1 MTAGHAAS
9 NIVGNGAGKYVPAV
23 GSDELAE
30 GLMLMRASAISVVR
44 LQLAMERR
52 DRRVALQAVDDL
64 VELDGRLEELLGAIP
79 ASSDL
84 VPLQRA
90 LEDGRSALTR
100 EKWTLAAEASG
111 RTIAATTP
119 AWAESEQQTGEPLE
133 QIYADEPDEAK
144 RNRIG
149 LAAASLLAV
158 LITLGAAWFAAGG
171 PAADDLIATVKPIF
185 GG

>member
-9 NIVGNGAGKYVPAV
+9 NIVSDSVAKRVAPV

-64 VELDGRLEELLGAIP
+64 VELDTRLDEFLSEIP
-79 ASSDL
+79 TAPNL
-84 VPLQRA
+84 APLQRA
-90 LEDGRSALTR
+90 LEDGRSALAR

-111 RTIAATTP
+111 RTIIAATP
-119 AWAESEQQTGEPLE
+119 AWAEVEQQAAEQASDQFYAEPFEERHSRLGLAA
-133 QIYADEPDEAK
+133 IVLLVVAV
-144 RNRIG
+144 G
-149 LAAASLLAV
+149 LAAA
-158 LITLGAAWFAAGG
+158 WFASGG
-171 PAADDLIATVKPIF
+171 IAAEGFETIL
-185 GG
+185 GRLG